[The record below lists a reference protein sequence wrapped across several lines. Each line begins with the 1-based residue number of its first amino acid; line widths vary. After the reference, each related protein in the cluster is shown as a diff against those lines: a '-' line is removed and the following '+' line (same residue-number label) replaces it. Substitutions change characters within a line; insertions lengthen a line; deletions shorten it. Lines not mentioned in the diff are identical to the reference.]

1 MQYSIRGSVSDR
13 GDNVKYL
20 KNARICVPGV
30 FIAILLV
37 TAVFSKVLAPLDPME
52 MHQDHTLKPPG
63 AGFVL
68 GTDEFGRD
76 ILSRIVA
83 GSTLT
88 VLVSG
93 GAVAVGTISG
103 TLLGLVAG
111 YYGGVTDMIIMRAC
125 DVVLCFPPILL
136 ATFIVAFW
144 GSSILNLILVLG
156 LLQFPRNC
164 RVTYSM
170 TLYTKNMEFVE
181 AARAQGAS
189 RLRIILRHVLPN
201 IMAPIIVQAS
211 LGLGTTILTESGLSF
226 LGLGPPPTVVTWG
239 RMIMQSMRFMRL
251 SPLVVVWPALVI
263 SLTVLSFNLLG
274 DAIRDAVDPRL
285 RQ

>member
-1 MQYSIRGSVSDR
+1 MKRFR
-13 GDNVKYL
+13 NVRLY
-20 KNARICVPGV
+20 VPGL
-30 FIAILLV
+30 FIAILLF
-37 TAVFSKVLAPLDPME
+37 TALFSEFLTPLDPME
-52 MHQDHTLKPPG
+52 MREDHTLQPPG
-63 AGFVL
+63 KGFVL

-76 ILSRIVA
+76 ILSRIIA

-88 VLVSG
+88 MLVSG

-111 YYGGVTDMIIMRAC
+111 YYGGIVDAIIMRAC
-125 DVVLCFPPILL
+125 DVILCFPSILL

-144 GSSILNLILVLG
+144 GSSIINLILVLG

-181 AARAQGAS
+181 AARADGAS
-189 RLRIILRHVLPN
+189 RLRIVLRHVLPN
-201 IMAPIIVQAS
+201 IMAPIIVQVS
-211 LGLGTTILTESGLSF
+211 LGLGSTILTESGLSF

-274 DAIRDAVDPRL
+274 DALRDTMDPRL
-285 RQ
+285 RK